1 MTPQSE
7 TSKQKSKIQKTQKPT
22 ILNRVSTQIYTGI
35 AAAVLLTLTASVVGV
50 ISFQRIDNAQQNLQE
65 LGIKR
70 LNQALEATGIAGRIV
85 DSGTRMV
92 TSPSRADYEGHVQ
105 DLDNAR
111 GEWDDLINT
120 LYSAADDGDEVT
132 LTDDEVTI
140 SAIDSYG
147 KRLTENLDTISDRM
161 PVYYMLDDSINGY
174 YDDHSITGS
183 GDPEYV
189 EGVKDRIDEQRD
201 NLSKSMDEEIDK
213 QFFLVMTGF
222 RDLDKQ
228 QESQARLSERELINY
243 RHLRLLQLNLTSAL
257 ELLDRSYV
265 AAFAANDPDPA
276 VVNPLKEQFEFVC
289 DRMQISIKNID
300 RNDNI
305 DSLIANLGVREED
318 GTVRDCDIAELLS
331 KDSIAGLSSEE
342 VSDHLSCQ
350 IQTDSWIRAD
360 SGQCDLF
367 SLARDLFFLAGTRL
381 EILASQQTLLEDN
394 IVASTSLLTTVADYA
409 ETARLAAEVNAE
421 ASSSTI
427 DTGKLLLL
435 LISGLGVIAAILVGW
450 LYIGRLLLTRIAKLS
465 DRMRQLVDGD
475 LETEVEI
482 KGRDEL
488 ADMASALEVFRRH
501 ALEVQ
506 RLNLLEKLTA
516 ELVDK
521 NERLETANDKLAAAN
536 DQLEAAL
543 GELGK
548 AQDQIVAREKLA
560 ALGEVTAGVA
570 HEIRNP
576 LNFIKNFSEV
586 SEELLDELNEA
597 IEDTAEIA
605 DKSDR
610 EYLDEIIGDLQQNMK
625 RIISHSERANRIVG
639 DMLRMGRNVSE
650 RQATDINALLSD
662 HAKLAY
668 HSARATDPDFTLELK
683 EEFDPDM
690 GLMSVTSQ
698 DLGRVFLNLVTN
710 AGDATNEKYKALGG
724 ASNEDDYLPIV
735 RMTTSRTPTDAVI
748 KIWDN
753 GNGIP
758 QDVISKIF
766 EPFFTTKPTDQG
778 TGLGLSI
785 SHDIVQSHGGTLEA
799 SSSPGEFTEFVVTLP
814 LSPPEE
820 QPAAPAAEAVAAA
833 ADAVSAAAEGD

>member
-1 MTPQSE
+1 M
-7 TSKQKSKIQKTQKPT
+7 
-22 ILNRVSTQIYTGI
+22 
-35 AAAVLLTLTASVVGV
+35 
-50 ISFQRIDNAQQNLQE
+50 QR
-65 LGIKR
+65 
-70 LNQALEATGIAGRIV
+70 
-85 DSGTRMV
+85 
-92 TSPSRADYEGHVQ
+92 
-105 DLDNAR
+105 
-111 GEWDDLINT
+111 
-120 LYSAADDGDEVT
+120 DDGD
-132 LTDDEVTI
+132 DEIRTGDETTI

-147 KRLTENLDTISDRM
+147 KTLSENLDTISARM
-161 PVYYMLDDSINGY
+161 PTYYVLNDSINGY
-174 YDDHSITGS
+174 YDTDNLTSRR
-183 GDPEYV
+183 DPEYV
-189 EGVKDRIDEQRD
+189 DGVKDIIDEQRD

-222 RDLDKQ
+222 RELDKQ
-228 QESQARLSERELINY
+228 KESQARLSESELINY

-257 ELLDRSYV
+257 ELLDKSYV
-265 AAFAANDPDPA
+265 AAFAADSPDPA

-289 DRMQISIKNID
+289 DRMQISVKNID

-305 DSLIANLGVREED
+305 NSLIVNLGVIED
-318 GTVRDCDIAELLS
+318 DGMERDCDIADLLS
-331 KDSIAGLSSEE
+331 ESEIAGLSPDD
-342 VSDHLSCQ
+342 VSDHLSC
-350 IQTDSWIRAD
+350 RLLA
-360 SGQCDLF
+360 SGRECDLF
-367 SLARDLFFLAGTRL
+367 SLASDLFFLAGTRL
-381 EILASQQTLLEDN
+381 AILASQQTLLEDN
-394 IVASTSLLTTVADYA
+394 IAASASLLETVADYA
-409 ETARLAAEVNAE
+409 NTARRAAANSAEV
-421 ASSSTI
+421 SSDTI

-435 LISGLGVIAAILVGW
+435 LISGLGVIAALLVGW
-450 LYIGRLLLTRIAKLS
+450 LYIGRVLLTRIAKLS

-536 DQLEAAL
+536 GRLETAL
-543 GELGK
+543 GELDK

-597 IEDTAEIA
+597 IEDCAEIA
-605 DKSDR
+605 DKSDS
-610 EYLDEIIGDLQQNMK
+610 EYLDEIIQDLQQNMK

-650 RQATDINALLSD
+650 RQSTDINALLSD

-683 EEFDPDM
+683 EDFDLDM
-690 GLMSVTSQ
+690 GLLSVTSQ
-698 DLGRVFLNLVTN
+698 DLGRVFLNLVAN

-724 ASNEDDYLPIV
+724 ASSEDDYLPIV

-748 KIWDN
+748 RIWDN

-758 QDVISKIF
+758 QDVIGKIF

-785 SHDIVQSHGGTLEA
+785 SHDIIQSHGGTLEA
-799 SSSPGEFTEFVVTLP
+799 SSSPGEFTEFVITLP
-814 LSPPEE
+814 LSPPEV
-820 QPAAPAAEAVAAA
+820 PTADAVSAAADAVSAA
-833 ADAVSAAAEGD
+833 ADAVSAAAEDT